1 MSKKILIVDDS
12 PSVLAILEDMLQD
25 AGYAVVAA
33 SDGRSALAKVDAD
46 IFDLII
52 TDLTMPVMDGI
63 TFMREAKSRPN
74 CKFVPIVMLSSEED
88 ADKIAEAKKSGAS
101 TFLRK
106 PFKESQLLAI
116 LRVVLGN

>member
-1 MSKKILIVDDS
+1 MAKKILIVDDS
-12 PSVLAILEDMLQD
+12 PSVLAILEDMLVD
-25 AGYAVVAA
+25 AGYDVVAA
-33 SDGRSALAKVDAD
+33 ADGQEALNKVDQD
-46 IFDLII
+46 VFDLII

-63 TFMREAKSRPN
+63 EFMQEAKSRPN

-88 ADKIAEAKKSGAS
+88 SDKIAEAKKSGAS

-106 PFKESQLLAI
+106 PFKESQLIAI